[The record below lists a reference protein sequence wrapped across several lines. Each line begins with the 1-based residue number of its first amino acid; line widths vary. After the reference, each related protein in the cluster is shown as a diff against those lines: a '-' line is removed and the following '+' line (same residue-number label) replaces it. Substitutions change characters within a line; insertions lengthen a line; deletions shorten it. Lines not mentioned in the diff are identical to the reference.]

1 MMPSRGV
8 LPVAL
13 ILLSC
18 AGAPEPGSEITI
30 SSLDFGV
37 VSYRGDY
44 SGDLRVTNVGTKP
57 ATLRRIEQRSGGPGV
72 FVTTRDVDLEPGES
86 TVWRARLEMREEP
99 IRQVELAAVFD
110 DSTTLFTVRARRGEP
125 CEPVNVDLGDV
136 RLTSSAS
143 TTFEV
148 HNPLDVPTELD
159 LGTVS
164 APFSL
169 EPSGKARLAAGER
182 RSVTLTF
189 TPFQAGDAEVPWVFA
204 SRTDCL
210 ASRSTLHGRG
220 VTRALVFTP
229 GRLSGFG
236 VISPPSVKDV
246 PVELRNES
254 RSPIR
259 IIEAHTTERPDAPVT
274 ASLATALPLDVPGG
288 SSVRLMVRLWP
299 RSTTPTTEESFS
311 ELVLT
316 TDSELAPTVSLPV
329 VFHRTKPCV
338 SATRTLL
345 AFPSLENFCRSTGE
359 PVVFTNECPH
369 AVTLTDVR
377 VPDDFAIL
385 RGSRAPTLAPGARVP
400 FDFAFAPK
408 TAGDR
413 SATLVVESDVLDG
426 TERLELTLS
435 GAATPERVVEDVF
448 SEPKVKLDVLFVID
462 DGPQML
468 PLAAN
473 TATELRF
480 YARQVEALDT
490 RIGFITTS
498 TAPGEVGRLRPTG
511 SGEWLVNPGPADLSA
526 LGSITGQQT
535 GASSCLE
542 AVNAALAEPTSG
554 VRRMLRPSTGLQLI
568 CVTNRADEG
577 VQALST
583 VLGQLEAQLP
593 RWTNIAVVAQFGTA
607 PQCGGSVDDGTF
619 DRWINFSRIWSYDA
633 DVCSRWANWI
643 SPLPTHWGPPTSFR
657 LSEVPDLTRLPMRV
671 TVNGADRLQ
680 GRDWEWRPEQN
691 MVNFHVLSAP
701 WFGEELRVRYL
712 PYCAR

>member
-1 MMPSRGV
+1 MMPWRGV

-110 DSTTLFTVRARRGEP
+110 DSTTLFTVRARRGDP

-189 TPFQAGDAEVPWVFA
+189 TPFQTGDAEVPWVFA

-229 GRLSGFG
+229 GRLDFG
-236 VISPPSVKDV
+236 SVAPSTGKDAS
-246 PVELRNES
+246 VELRNES
-254 RSPIR
+254 RTTIR
-259 IIEAHTTERPDAPVT
+259 LVAAQLPGGRVT
-274 ASLATALPLDVPGG
+274 LETALPIEILPGQGVPL
-288 SSVRLMVRLWP
+288 SLRLRPDL
-299 RSTTPTTEESFS
+299 SNEEFFTE
-311 ELVLT
+311 LLLT
-316 TDSELAPTVSLPV
+316 SDSELSPTVSLPILAN
-329 VFHRTKPCV
+329 RTRACI
-338 SATRTLL
+338 SASRTSLS
-345 AFPSLENFCRSTGE
+345 FSTLENFCRSAGE

-448 SEPKVKLDVLFVID
+448 SEPKVKFDVLFVID

-473 TATELRF
+473 TATELGF
-480 YARQVEALDT
+480 YAHHVEALDT
-490 RIGFITTS
+490 RMGVMTTS
-498 TAPGEVGRLRPTG
+498 TAPGDVGRLRSTS
-511 SGEWLVNPGPADLSA
+511 SGEWLVSPTSADLSA
-526 LGSITGQQT
+526 LGAITGQQD
-535 GASSCLE
+535 GPSSCLE
-542 AVNAALAEPTSG
+542 AVSAAFADASSG
-554 VRRMLRPSTGLQLI
+554 VRRMLRPSTPLQVI

-577 VQALST
+577 VGPLST
-583 VLGQLEAQLP
+583 VLGRLEAQLP
-593 RWTNIAVVAQFGTA
+593 RNTIISVVAQFGST
-607 PQCGGSVDDGTF
+607 PQCGGSVDDGTY
-619 DRWINFSRIWSYDA
+619 DRWIDTGSVWSHA
-633 DVCSRWANWI
+633 GDVCSRWANWVN
-643 SPLPTHWGPPTSFR
+643 PLPTHWGPTGWFY
-657 LSEVPDLTRLPMRV
+657 LSVPADPSRLPLRV
-671 TVNGADRLQ
+671 TVNGDERLE
-680 GRDWEWRPEQN
+680 GRDWTWTAEMN
-691 MVNFHVLSAP
+691 MVRFGYGSGP
-701 WFGEELRVRYL
+701 WFEEELRIRYL
-712 PYCAR
+712 PFCPR